1 MNDTQK
7 NESLSKYNPLSATFF
22 FECCLKLDKNR
33 KDCVLD
39 QIEKYNVMIKDDKTR
54 QEFQKIANVYLDKTM
69 N

>member
-1 MNDTQK
+1 MNDPHN
-7 NESLSKYNPLSATFF
+7 NESLSKYNTLSATFF

-54 QEFQKIANVYLDKTM
+54 EDFQKIANVYLKKTM
-69 N
+69 D